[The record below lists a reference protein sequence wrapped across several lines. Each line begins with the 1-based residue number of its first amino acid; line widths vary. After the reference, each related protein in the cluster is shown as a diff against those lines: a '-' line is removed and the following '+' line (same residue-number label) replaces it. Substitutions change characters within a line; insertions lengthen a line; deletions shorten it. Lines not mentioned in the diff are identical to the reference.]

1 MTQTAQALKSF
12 FSGFGVPAYSETS
25 VPDDIQLPYITYP
38 IKEPEWRQPTSFY
51 IVLWCRTKGYADA
64 LSKADQILAAI
75 GEGARIPTN
84 DGIVV
89 IRPETPL
96 FQEVKDADNDT
107 KALYIN
113 LQLNAFLKAGN

>member
-12 FSGFGVPAYSETS
+12 FGGFGIPAYSETS

-51 IVLWCRTKGYADA
+51 IVLWCRTKGYASA
-64 LSKADQILAAI
+64 LAKADQIMAAI
-75 GEGARIPTN
+75 GEGVRLEIAS
-84 DGIVV
+84 GWVV
-89 IRPETPL
+89 IRPGNPL
-96 FQEVKDADNDT
+96 FQEIKDNDNDT

-113 LQLNAFLKAGN
+113 LQLNAFHSAGN

>member
-64 LSKADQILAAI
+64 LAKADQILAAI

-96 FQEVKDADNDT
+96 FQEVKDVDNDT

>member
-12 FSGFGVPAYSETS
+12 FSGFGIPAYSETS
-25 VPDDIQLPYITYP
+25 VPDDVQLPYITYP

-64 LSKADQILAAI
+64 LTKADQILAAI